1 MSRLQYSKAA
11 LHKQS
16 AQLKRFRQYLPS
28 LDLKRQQLIAEKAKA
43 MKQLR
48 DTERQIE
55 AGMKFVSDS
64 LPMLAD
70 FSIQLE
76 QLVTVDN
83 VRVETENL
91 VGVEVPRLVAVE
103 MSEQPYSFFCKPHW
117 VDMAVRKLKAMLE
130 LRIRY
135 EVEKKRLELLELAV
149 KKVTQRVNLFDKIL
163 IPRAERNIRKI
174 RIFLS
179 DTERAAV
186 VRAKITKQKRLKAAS
201 WPS

>member
-43 MKQLR
+43 LKQQR

-55 AGMKFVSDS
+55 AGMQFVGDS

-70 FSIQLE
+70 FSIKLE
-76 QLVTVDN
+76 QLVMVDN

-117 VDMAVRKLKAMLE
+117 VDMGVRKLKAMLE

-179 DTERAAV
+179 DAERAAV